1 MSDTAGVMSS
11 YHGTM
16 TDLKESNT
24 DLPHVAEDSIF
35 CKADNIPS
43 LEKKRASTT
52 SHLVEEFLIVPSM
65 DDIRFGNVMPF
76 ESQIDHTSHGA
87 EKLFSNVDSFEN
99 KAFESLVQYCVS
111 EEGEPYN
118 VKQHFHRGDITGTSD
133 TAGVKFSDGNVPDF
147 KGSSISLSCTL
158 EANISKDADQPN
170 LPKERASAT
179 PHVVEEIINV
189 CSRDEVRTSKFMPC
203 ESEIHRSSHSVEKL
217 FSHMDASESI
227 ACQSIGHPD
236 GFNEDNIVF
245 KDADIPS
252 LSNEQASTTS
262 HIVEEIPS
270 ACSKDEVRPVNFAPF
285 DSGFHHTFQ
294 CGVDSFE
301 NKASESLCH
310 HEGSEEGEEPY
321 DAKDRRVVTSISDT
335 SGVESRCDENMP
347 EFEGL
352 GIDLPY
358 EEDNIVFNDADI
370 PSLAKERAFALEQL
384 RQSSILLTQRPK
396 SSIMNIMDMISDVS
410 NSSPLGILQK
420 MDLDFSL
427 EHNNPV
433 IEQFTS
439 TSSIKLMGMFC
450 NNGSQLDGPVF
461 ESSHS
466 LSSLSAMFGSELQSL
481 PLTPPAIKFSHVRL
495 SGKKSSSSVKV
506 SSNPELV
513 CFRIDENSST
523 TEENADVVQV
533 GYSTQRPSRN
543 IEVLTNSKPLSDV
556 TSLYQN
562 GTCLLSNSKEFL
574 VRDSLESVN
583 SDAASSLGFE
593 YPEREYNLKNKE
605 NHRYTDAIKELGKST
620 KTVTKRS
627 ERPRI
632 SCRYSDK
639 IRKNQNILK
648 GCKQSNIL
656 SNISSFIPQIQQK
669 QRQALPLQKKKDIKV
684 KALEAAEAAK
694 RLEDQMKLE
703 REKRK
708 AAVKLERE
716 KLRQEN
722 TKRLKFEQKQKAE
735 EGRKKENIA
744 ARKRHREA
752 EERKVKDRKRQCIGE
767 TRTLQRQHRDKLHC
781 GKAKK
786 DNQQKTIDEDQKG
799 GKQRNNG
806 GQKKLE
812 SVVDVME
819 SQMAVEMQQCT
830 IELVSADTI
839 RGDDKIKVL
848 VASAERTSFEKG
860 VGGSNFLQETVEDTV
875 CAAHISFE
883 LQSYEMSP
891 YQTSDEEDMEE
902 DSRHRKYI
910 PKWARGESLVES
922 IVSNQQLDPKDIF
935 SRKRSFNIS
944 QEKKKDIKVKAL
956 EAAEAA
962 KRLEDQMKL
971 EREKRKAAVKLER
984 EKLRQENT
992 KRLKFEQKQKAEE
1005 GRKKE
1010 NIATRKRHREA
1021 EERKVKDRK
1030 RQCIGETRTLQRQHR
1045 DKLHCGKAKKDNQQK
1060 TIDEEQKGGKQ
1071 RNNGGQKKLESA
1083 VDVMESQMAV
1093 EMQQCTIELVSADTI
1108 RGDDKIKVLVASAER
1123 TSFEKGVGGSIFL
1136 RETVEETVCAAQI
1149 SFELQ
1154 SYEMSPYQT
1163 SDEEDMKEDS
1173 RHRKYIPKWARG
1185 ESLAKSIVSNQQLD
1199 PKDIFSRKRSFSIPQ
1214 VLPT

>member
-11 YHGTM
+11 CHETM

-24 DLPHVAEDSIF
+24 DLPHVVEDSIF

-118 VKQHFHRGDITGTSD
+118 VKQHFHRVDITGTSD
-133 TAGVKFSDGNVPDF
+133 TAGVKSSCDRNVPDF
-147 KGSSISLSCTL
+147 EGSSISFSCTV

-189 CSRDEVRTSKFMPC
+189 CSSDEVRTSKFMPH

-227 ACQSIGHPD
+227 ACQSIGRPD
-236 GFNEDNIVF
+236 GFNDGEEIQRSHNYDVSISDIALVKPNCDENLPEFDGTNMALPFADNIVF
-245 KDADIPS
+245 KGAHIPS
-252 LSNEQASTTS
+252 LSNEQASTIS
-262 HIVEEIPS
+262 HILEEIPRV
-270 ACSKDEVRPVNFAPF
+270 CSKDEVKLANFMPF
-285 DSGFHHTFQ
+285 NSGFHHTSQ
-294 CGVDSFE
+294 CGVDAFE

-310 HEGSEEGEEPY
+310 HEVSEEGEEPY
-321 DAKDRRVVTSISDT
+321 DAKDRRVVTSILDT
-335 SGVESRCDENMP
+335 SGVEPRCDENMP
-347 EFEGL
+347 EFEGF

-358 EEDNIVFNDADI
+358 EDDNIVFKDADI
-370 PSLAKERAFALEQL
+370 PSLAKERAFVLEQL
-384 RQSSILLTQRPK
+384 RQSSILLTPRPK
-396 SSIMNIMDMISDVS
+396 SSIMNRMDMISDVL

-420 MDLDFSL
+420 MDLDFPL
-427 EHNNPV
+427 ENNNPA

-439 TSSIKLMGMFC
+439 TSSIKRMGMFC

-574 VRDSLESVN
+574 VRDSLVSVN

-593 YPEREYNLKNKE
+593 YPERAYNSKNKD
-605 NHRYTDAIKELGKST
+605 NHMYTDAITELGKST
-620 KTVTKRS
+620 KTVSKRS
-627 ERPRI
+627 ERLRI
-632 SCRYSDK
+632 SCRSSDR
-639 IRKNQNILK
+639 IRKYQNILK

-669 QRQALPLQKKKDIKV
+669 QQQALPFQKKKKDIKV

-722 TKRLKFEQKQKAE
+722 TKLLKLEQKQKAE

-767 TRTLQRQHRDKLHC
+767 TRTLQRQHRDNLHF
-781 GKAKK
+781 GKAEK
-786 DNQQKTIDEDQKG
+786 DNRQKIIDEEQKG
-799 GKQRNNG
+799 GRRRNNE
-806 GQKKLE
+806 GQTKLE
-812 SVVDVME
+812 SAIDVME
-819 SQMAVEMQQCT
+819 SQMAAEMQHCT
-830 IELVSADTI
+830 IELVSADTR
-839 RGDDKIKVL
+839 RGDDKIKAL
-848 VASAERTSFEKG
+848 VVSDERKSFEKG

-910 PKWARGESLVES
+910 PKWARELNCELS
-922 IVSNQQLDPKDIF
+922 QLLLYK
-935 SRKRSFNIS
+935 
-944 QEKKKDIKVKAL
+944 
-956 EAAEAA
+956 
-962 KRLEDQMKL
+962 
-971 EREKRKAAVKLER
+971 AVKH
-984 EKLRQENT
+984 
-992 KRLKFEQKQKAEE
+992 LK
-1005 GRKKE
+1005 
-1010 NIATRKRHREA
+1010 
-1021 EERKVKDRK
+1021 
-1030 RQCIGETRTLQRQHR
+1030 QH
-1045 DKLHCGKAKKDNQQK
+1045 K
-1060 TIDEEQKGGKQ
+1060 
-1071 RNNGGQKKLESA
+1071 
-1083 VDVMESQMAV
+1083 
-1093 EMQQCTIELVSADTI
+1093 
-1108 RGDDKIKVLVASAER
+1108 
-1123 TSFEKGVGGSIFL
+1123 
-1136 RETVEETVCAAQI
+1136 
-1149 SFELQ
+1149 
-1154 SYEMSPYQT
+1154 
-1163 SDEEDMKEDS
+1163 
-1173 RHRKYIPKWARG
+1173 
-1185 ESLAKSIVSNQQLD
+1185 
-1199 PKDIFSRKRSFSIPQ
+1199 
-1214 VLPT
+1214 